1 MASVRKQNCIGES
14 NFRPLS
20 AFSFFSHFFLLLL
33 LLLLLL
39 QVYAAVAQIWSW
51 TSVTVPHPPI
61 PSLLYHADKQKAQV
75 QRQLFTDHQ
84 KPEWFGPSDI
94 ITESFSYTIRVAGYY
109 TSQKWSKKR
118 HVSTIKT
125 KKEHDFKRWCHPQT
139 GTGSF
144 QHCCRMNCRWI
155 HEGKRKTNRAF

>member
-118 HVSTIKT
+118 RLNNQNREGAWFQAMMSSTNWHW
-125 KKEHDFKRWCHPQT
+125 EF
-139 GTGSF
+139 SALLSY
-144 QHCCRMNCRWI
+144 
-155 HEGKRKTNRAF
+155 EL

>member
-20 AFSFFSHFFLLLL
+20 AFSFFSHFFLLL

-125 KKEHDFKRWCHPQT
+125 EKEHDFKRWCHPQT